1 MPPRIH
7 RAPLPEKP
15 FLVLPQSWQ
24 STPHLADDVR
34 RLWKKSPRVEVS
46 SQNPEARL
54 TLSDIPQA
62 RRAERR

>member
-7 RAPLPEKP
+7 RLSPPEKP
-15 FLVLPQSWQ
+15 FLVLAQSWQ
-24 STPHLADDVR
+24 TIPNVAHDVR
-34 RLWKKSPRVEVS
+34 RLRKESPRFEAS
-46 SQNPEARL
+46 SQDPEARL

>member
-24 STPHLADDVR
+24 TIPHLAVR
-34 RLWKKSPRVEVS
+34 RLWKESPRFEVS